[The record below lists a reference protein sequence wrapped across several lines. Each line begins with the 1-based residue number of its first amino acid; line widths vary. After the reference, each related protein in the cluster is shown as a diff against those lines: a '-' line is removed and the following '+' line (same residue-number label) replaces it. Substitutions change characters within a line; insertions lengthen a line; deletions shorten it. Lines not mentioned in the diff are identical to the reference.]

1 MRELIKEAVNNLDSA
16 LELRKI
22 VIKKLNE
29 KKLKESDII
38 EVVDVVDDLSLEEI
52 QKLGSNL
59 RKFPMGCDLIE
70 IAVGPCSSSLT
81 LTQFIENCILT
92 DYIGFPIHICSYAVA
107 DIAEK
112 EGLNPIDVLKMVL
125 ENVDVPIDIDH
136 FGMYGAMRFPKE
148 ITHCY
153 GDCYFKGPPFKGCP
167 RDRIHKRLI
176 EKEKEHADEFEEW
189 VRLASTV
196 CINVVEEQG
205 GEEHAA
211 PLEEME
217 VVAKT
222 AKKYGKGL
230 EGIFHIG
237 DGYDDLITGIKACI
251 DLDVDVFVV
260 EGAPFNRAK
269 DRLKAFAKAIAVSRI
284 LVKGGV
290 VATNGAY
297 EDECRIGLRSGLN
310 AIITGFP
317 LNHHGYMCGYSPET
331 AKRGNFGLRRVIRII
346 REEIKAGNVNASF
359 IDKDIVKAIAL
370 GNNFLKGNIYP
381 YSIGGFYLGDAHW
394 ASIKESNLCRKLKV
408 NKTIDDISTDKIG
421 LIGGRYIS
429 WAIAEKAEEVYIS
442 DTDSWVEK
450 ATIKILNDAGINAYP
465 CNGDDKKA
473 VESSEKA
480 YITTFI
486 PNIALKIL
494 NKIKDNKVELL
505 I

>member
-1 MRELIKEAVNNLDSA
+1 MRDLIKEAVNSLDSA
-16 LELRKI
+16 LELRKLI
-22 VIKKLNE
+22 IKKLNE
-29 KKLKESDII
+29 KKLKESDIVEI
-38 EVVDVVDDLSLEEI
+38 VDAVDDLSLEEI

-59 RKFPMGCDLIE
+59 RTFPMGCDLVE

-81 LTQFIENCILT
+81 LTQLIENCILT
-92 DYIGFPIHICSYAVA
+92 DFMGYPIHICSYAVA
-107 DIAEK
+107 DIAER
-112 EGLNPIDVLKMVL
+112 EGLRPIDVLKMIL
-125 ENVDVPIDIDH
+125 NEIDVPIDIDH

-167 RDRIHKRLI
+167 RNRIHKRLI

-189 VRLASTV
+189 IKLASTV

-211 PLEEME
+211 PLEEMAI
-217 VVAKT
+217 VAKT

-269 DRLKAFAKAIAVSRI
+269 DRLKAFAKAVAVSRI
-284 LVKGGV
+284 LVRGGV

-297 EDECRIGLRSGLN
+297 EDECRVGLRSGLN
-310 AIITGFP
+310 TILTGFP
-317 LNHHGYMCGYSPET
+317 LNHHGYMCGYSPGT
-331 AKRGNFGLRRVIRII
+331 AKRGNFGLRRVVRII
-346 REEIKAGNVNASF
+346 KEEIKAGNVNATF
-359 IDKDIVKAIAL
+359 IDKDMVKAIAL
-370 GNNFLKGNIYP
+370 GNRFLKGNVYP

-394 ASIKESNLCRKLKV
+394 AAIKESNLCRKLKI
-408 NKTIDDISTDKIG
+408 NKTIDDISAEKVG

-486 PNIALKIL
+486 PNIALRIL
-494 NKIKDNKVELL
+494 NKLRDDKVELL